1 MSDAPRTTGLH
12 PRAGRA
18 RNLVRLVPALVPA
31 LVRTLLPALALLLT
45 VPTRPLAAQ
54 GGTATRADSAL
65 AVYRRAQRLVNDGQG
80 AEGRAL
86 ADSMLNAAEP
96 GSAEEAEALFWHA
109 TLAESWDIAQRD
121 YLRIMLEHERSPRA
135 GDAMLRLA
143 QGESARGD
151 REAAVR
157 YLERLAREAPDAPA
171 RAEAGLWHGRILAER
186 GERDAG
192 CRVLRETRGRVRAGQ
207 VELENQYDYLLRA
220 CPEPGSAA
228 TPSAAPGAAPST
240 TPSTTTS
247 ATPAPVTPRPAAPVR
262 DTAPRATPPRS
273 STTGAPLFSVQVAAL
288 QTQAEANAI
297 VTRLRGKGYD
307 ARIDGTSA
315 PFRVRFGLF
324 PTRAAAAAALER
336 YKTQEK
342 AAAFLVEV
350 PRG

>member
-1 MSDAPRTTGLH
+1 MMRGPGMW
-12 PRAGRA
+12 RA
-18 RNLVRLVPALVPA
+18 
-31 LVRTLLPALALLLT
+31 LLPCVAMLAFA
-45 VPTRPLAAQ
+45 PALAAQ
-54 GGTATRADSAL
+54 GAPPTRADSAL
-65 AVYRRAQRLVNDGQG
+65 LVYRRAQRLVNDGQG
-80 AEGRAL
+80 VEGRAL

-96 GSAEEAEALFWHA
+96 GSPEEAEALFWHA
-109 TLAESWDIAQRD
+109 TLAESWDTAQRD

-157 YLERLAREAPDAPA
+157 YLERLAREAPEAPA
-171 RAEAGLWHGRILAER
+171 RAEGGLWHGRILLER

-192 CRVLRETRGRVRAGQ
+192 CGVLRENRGRVRAGQ

-220 CPEPGSAA
+220 CPEPGAA
-228 TPSAAPGAAPST
+228 PVTPAPAPAVAPRPSAPAREPAPRP
-240 TPSTTTS
+240 
-247 ATPAPVTPRPAAPVR
+247 ATPAPDSAPRPTPSRPV
-262 DTAPRATPPRS
+262 A
-273 STTGAPLFSVQVAAL
+273 TGAALFSVQVAAL

-297 VTRLRGKGYD
+297 VAKLRAKGYD
-307 ARIDGTSA
+307 ARVDGTAA

-324 PTRAAAAAALER
+324 PTRAAAAAALDR

>member
-1 MSDAPRTTGLH
+1 MMRGPGMW
-12 PRAGRA
+12 RA
-18 RNLVRLVPALVPA
+18 
-31 LVRTLLPALALLLT
+31 LLPCAAMLAFA
-45 VPTRPLAAQ
+45 PALAAQ
-54 GGTATRADSAL
+54 GAPPTRADSAL
-65 AVYRRAQRLVNDGQG
+65 LVYRRAQRLVNDGQG
-80 AEGRAL
+80 VEGRAL

-96 GSAEEAEALFWHA
+96 GSPEEAEALFWHA
-109 TLAESWDIAQRD
+109 TLAESWDTAQRD

-157 YLERLAREAPDAPA
+157 YLERLAREAPEAPA
-171 RAEAGLWHGRILAER
+171 RAEGGLWHGRILLER

-192 CRVLRETRGRVRAGQ
+192 CGVLRANRGRVRAGQ

-220 CPEPGSAA
+220 CPEPGAAPLTPAPSPAVAPPPSAP
-228 TPSAAPGAAPST
+228 TPSAPAREPAPRP
-240 TPSTTTS
+240 
-247 ATPAPVTPRPAAPVR
+247 ATPAR
-262 DTAPRATPPRS
+262 DSAPRATPPRPAAS
-273 STTGAPLFSVQVAAL
+273 GAALFSVQVAAL

-297 VTRLRGKGYD
+297 VTKLRAKGYD
-307 ARIDGTSA
+307 ARVDGTAA

-324 PTRAAAAAALER
+324 PTRAAAAAALDR